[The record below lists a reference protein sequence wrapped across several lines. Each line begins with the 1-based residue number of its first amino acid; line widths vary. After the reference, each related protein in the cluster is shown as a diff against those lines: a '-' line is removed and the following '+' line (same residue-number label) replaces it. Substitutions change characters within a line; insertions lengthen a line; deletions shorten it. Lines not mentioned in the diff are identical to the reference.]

1 MPLQSQLSL
10 GTPSPATTCCGSVP
24 LGEDFSPVGL
34 SELTQQREPPCQLP
48 QDTRGQQER
57 NVLPD
62 FPRCCPGQPGSINTT
77 AYGIT
82 ARRSQPA
89 PVPMTAGISLP
100 ARAPTPAPRHPDTR
114 SWPQP
119 LPAFRNICHSHGR
132 LKIKAE
138 KRESKGSLGVGA
150 TTRISGTMHAKA
162 PSTAIRAGA
171 VSERWGTQAGLCLP
185 RTGGICRPP
194 VGRCQ
199 PLGSGRSTA
208 KQTAPGRCHL
218 PELPG
223 PEVLSVLPRAGG
235 GEKKGRRGESRVGRG
250 KQGRRKMGRKGL
262 DGCGGELGEVRGP
275 SARQPPSTE
284 LHGGEGS
291 EPGSASSTGDQ
302 RDLPAPCPRCP
313 CCGLGQAAPGGRC
326 RGLEAILR
334 P

>member
-185 RTGGICRPP
+185 PHWRDLSPTRGKVPAAGKWQEYSKANSPGALPPARAAGPRSLIGAAQSGRRREKRKEGREPGWERKARPAKDGSERTGW
-194 VGRCQ
+194 V
-199 PLGSGRSTA
+199 
-208 KQTAPGRCHL
+208 
-218 PELPG
+218 
-223 PEVLSVLPRAGG
+223 
-235 GEKKGRRGESRVGRG
+235 RRRIR
-250 KQGRRKMGRKGL
+250 
-262 DGCGGELGEVRGP
+262 
-275 SARQPPSTE
+275 
-284 LHGGEGS
+284 GGEGS
-291 EPGSASSTGDQ
+291 
-302 RDLPAPCPRCP
+302 
-313 CCGLGQAAPGGRC
+313 
-326 RGLEAILR
+326 
-334 P
+334 

>member
-1 MPLQSQLSL
+1 M
-10 GTPSPATTCCGSVP
+10 
-24 LGEDFSPVGL
+24 
-34 SELTQQREPPCQLP
+34 LP
-48 QDTRGQQER
+48 G
-57 NVLPD
+57 

-89 PVPMTAGISLP
+89 PAPMTAGISLP

-150 TTRISGTMHAKA
+150 TTSISGTMHAKA

-171 VSERWGTQAGLCLP
+171 ESGRWGTQTGLCLP
-185 RTGGICRPP
+185 LHSRDLSPTRGKVPAAGKWQEYSKANSPGALPPARAAGPRSLTGAAQSREEEGKKER
-194 VGRCQ
+194 G
-199 PLGSGRSTA
+199 
-208 KQTAPGRCHL
+208 
-218 PELPG
+218 E
-223 PEVLSVLPRAGG
+223 RAGLLEESQA
-235 GEKKGRRGESRVGRG
+235 GERRVG
-250 KQGRRKMGRKGL
+250 KDWMG
-262 DGCGGELGEVRGP
+262 CEGELEEVRGP
-275 SARQPPSTE
+275 SARQPPTTE
-284 LHGGEGS
+284 LHGGEGC
-291 EPGSASSTGDQ
+291 EPGSASSRGDR
-302 RDLPAPCPRCP
+302 RDLPALCPRCL